1 MILKQSRRLAVL
13 NQIELILLT
22 PKAVQKIKA
31 DLILNHLAIMAQIAV
46 LPGSRGLNQMIMP
59 IQDIATVLILRR
71 LRVKVPTIVIQKIM
85 VNLILNHMLLVHA
98 PMTIVLMQR
107 RLVTTRTIPMGRMG
121 KPREIA
127 AAALFVASD
136 DSSFVYRHRAVC
148 RWRHSAGLNEGRSK
162 TSFPAHIL

>member
-31 DLILNHLAIMAQIAV
+31 DLMLNHLAIMAQIAV

-59 IQDIATVLILRR
+59 IQDIATVLILRC
-71 LRVKVPTIVIQKIM
+71 LRIKVPTIQKIM
-85 VNLILNHMLLVHA
+85 VNLILNHMLLVQA

-107 RLVTTRTIPMGRMG
+107 RLVTTRIIPVGRTG

-127 AAALFVASD
+127 AAALFLASD
-136 DSSFVYRHRAVC
+136 DSSFVTGIELFVDGGTAQV
-148 RWRHSAGLNEGRSK
+148 
-162 TSFPAHIL
+162 

>member
-31 DLILNHLAIMAQIAV
+31 DLMLNHLAIMAQIAV

-59 IQDIATVLILRR
+59 IQDIATVLILRC
-71 LRVKVPTIVIQKIM
+71 LRIKVPTIQKIM
-85 VNLILNHMLLVHA
+85 VNLILNHMLLVQA

-107 RLVTTRTIPMGRMG
+107 RLVTTRIIPVGRTG

-127 AAALFVASD
+127 AAALFLASD
-136 DSSFVYRHRAVC
+136 DSSFVTGIELFVDGGTAQ
-148 RWRHSAGLNEGRSK
+148 
-162 TSFPAHIL
+162 I